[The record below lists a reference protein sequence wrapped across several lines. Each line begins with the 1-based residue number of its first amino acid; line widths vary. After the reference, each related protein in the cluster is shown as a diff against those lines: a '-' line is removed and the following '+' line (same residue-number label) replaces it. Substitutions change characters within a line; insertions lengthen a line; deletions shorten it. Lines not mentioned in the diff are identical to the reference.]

1 MVEYSINKDE
11 EKNII
16 RSLFMF
22 MNFFQILISAFCFP
36 LTIFFLM
43 VGFLSDKEAL
53 RFAYPLLIIEVI
65 MICIMII
72 RYFRIKNVISFKNK
86 KYYKNG
92 ELKFL
97 LKRENDLFINECISN
112 RVVRSF
118 LKEDIKKIRE
128 YKKVIII
135 MTTSNA
141 VYVFPNSNQVKSILE
156 M

>member
-1 MVEYSINKDE
+1 MV
-11 EKNII
+11 
-16 RSLFMF
+16 
-22 MNFFQILISAFCFP
+22 
-36 LTIFFLM
+36 
-43 VGFLSDKEAL
+43 
-53 RFAYPLLIIEVI
+53 
-65 MICIMII
+65 I

-86 KYYKNG
+86 NYYKNG
-92 ELKFL
+92 ELKFS

-141 VYVFPNSNQVKSILE
+141 VYVFPNNNQIKSIIGI
-156 M
+156 

>member
-1 MVEYSINKDE
+1 MV
-11 EKNII
+11 
-16 RSLFMF
+16 
-22 MNFFQILISAFCFP
+22 
-36 LTIFFLM
+36 
-43 VGFLSDKEAL
+43 
-53 RFAYPLLIIEVI
+53 
-65 MICIMII
+65 I

-92 ELKFL
+92 ELKFS

-141 VYVFPNSNQVKSILE
+141 VYVFPNNNQIKSIIGI
-156 M
+156 